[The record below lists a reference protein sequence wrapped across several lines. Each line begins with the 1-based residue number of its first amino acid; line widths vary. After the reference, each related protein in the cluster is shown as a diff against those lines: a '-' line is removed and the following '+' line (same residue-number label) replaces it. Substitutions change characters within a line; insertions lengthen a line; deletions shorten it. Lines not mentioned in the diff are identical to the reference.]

1 MKYAEKTWKT
11 IQKKQAAVV
20 DKAQQE
26 MLAFIEA
33 AGGYTEVDF
42 DAAIAK
48 AYQLATKYGEAN
60 ASLAALLYDTT
71 AELSG
76 AAVPAAEVA
85 ATATVDEVKKA
96 IYASSEFSQ
105 NNEYISGVV
114 GRFVKQASAD
124 TTLQNA
130 RRDGAEWAW
139 INDGESC
146 ALCELLASEGWQHA
160 SKAVMN
166 GNHAEHI
173 HANCKCIFLIRF
185 NDDTSVA
192 NYKPNENLY
201 EETEGRTLEEKVNT
215 IRRENYAANK
225 KEINAQKRIA
235 YAKRTEELNS
245 SAAEEEPDGQFGNTN
260 LPIK

>member
-1 MKYAEKTWKT
+1 M
-11 IQKKQAAVV
+11 V

-33 AGGYTEVDF
+33 AGGYTEVEF

-60 ASLAALLYDTT
+60 ASLAALLYDAT

-76 AAVPAAEVA
+76 APVPAAEVA
-85 ATATVDEVKKA
+85 ATATLDEVKEA
-96 IYASSEFSQ
+96 IYASSAFSQ
-105 NNEYISGVV
+105 NDEYISGVV
-114 GRFVKQASAD
+114 GRLVKQASAD
-124 TTLQNA
+124 TTMQNA

-139 INDGESC
+139 VNDGDSC

-160 SKAVMN
+160 SQAVMN

-173 HANCKCIFLIRF
+173 HANCKCVFLVRF
-185 NDDTSVA
+185 NEDTGIS
-192 NYKPNENLY
+192 NYTINKNLY
-201 EETEGRTLEEKVNT
+201 EETEGRTLEQKVNT

-245 SAAEEEPDGQFGNTN
+245 SAAEEEPDGEFATFGDTF